1 MKDKVEMRLVLP
13 KEINIKLRKYVMDYD
28 KKNKELAVIYILKN
42 FLNRLYTDF
51 KIEELDKE

>member
-13 KEINIKLRKYVMDYD
+13 KEINIKLRKYVMDYE
-28 KKNKELAVIYILKN
+28 KKNKEFAVVYILKN

-51 KIEELDKE
+51 KKEEEEN